1 MRTVDLADA
10 VVFVVIAG
18 TLILGHELGHL
29 LIARWRG
36 VAVTEFGIG
45 FPPRLIRLGTVGG
58 TLISLNAIPFGGFV
72 RIAGEDNPDV
82 PGGLAGASKTTRTLV
97 LLGGILAN
105 LFIGYLAFSAA
116 YRFAAP
122 DPERVL
128 ITAVQPNSPA
138 ALAGIQPGD
147 VIVSVDGEPIRNI
160 TGMQQAIAA
169 RLGDPVTITVERQEE
184 AVQVTLTPRPTPPEG
199 EGPIGVL
206 LGNPTRRVGTF
217 EALRLGAQ
225 SMAYQFTELLLLP
238 GRLLRGEVA
247 GDQVRLTGIKGIYDM
262 VSWAGE
268 IDRSNQRPFLTLQL
282 AGLISVGLA
291 ITNLLPIP
299 ALDGGRLVFVL
310 FEIVFRRRVA
320 PRFEGLVHAIGFAF
334 LIGLMVY
341 ITVQDVVNPIPLPR

>member
-1 MRTVDLADA
+1 MFLL
-10 VVFVVIAG
+10 IAG
-18 TLILGHELGHL
+18 GLILGHELGHL
-29 LIARWRG
+29 LMARWRG

-45 FPPRLIRLGTVGG
+45 FPPRLLRLGTVGG

-72 RIAGEDNPDV
+72 RIAGEDDPEV
-82 PGGLAGASKTTRTLV
+82 PGGLAAASKTTRSLV

-105 LFIGYLAFSAA
+105 LVLGYLAFSAA

-128 ITAVQPNSPA
+128 ITAVQPDSPA
-138 ALAGIQPGD
+138 AQAGIQAGD
-147 VIVSVDGEPIRNI
+147 LVAAVDGEPIRGI
-160 TGMQQAIAA
+160 ADMQQAIAA
-169 RLGDPVTITVERQEE
+169 RLGTVVRITLEREGQVVE
-184 AVQVTLTPRPTPPEG
+184 VDLTPRPTPPEG

-206 LGNPTRRVGTF
+206 LGNPTRRVGPL

-225 SMAYQFTELLLLP
+225 SMAYQFTELVLLP

-262 VSWAGE
+262 VAWAGE

-282 AGLISVGLA
+282 AGLISIGLA
-291 ITNLLPIP
+291 VTNLLPVP

-310 FEIVFRRRVA
+310 IEAVFRRRVA
-320 PRFEGLVHAIGFAF
+320 PRFEGLVHAIGFTF

>member
-1 MRTVDLADA
+1 MPDA
-10 VVFVVIAG
+10 LVFLLIAG
-18 TLILGHELGHL
+18 GLILGHELGHL
-29 LIARWRG
+29 LMARWRG

-45 FPPRLIRLGTVGG
+45 FPPRLLALGTVGG

-72 RIAGEDNPDV
+72 RIAGEDDPDI

-105 LFIGYLAFSAA
+105 LVLGYLAFSAA

-138 ALAGIQPGD
+138 ALSGVQSGDLVLAVDNEPVLGIAD
-147 VIVSVDGEPIRNI
+147 
-160 TGMQQAIAA
+160 MQQAIAA
-169 RLGDPVTITVERQEE
+169 RLGTVVRITLERKGEIVEI
-184 AVQVTLTPRPTPPEG
+184 ALTPRPTPPEG

-206 LGNPTRRVGTF
+206 LGNPTRRVGTV

-282 AGLISVGLA
+282 AGLISIGLA
-291 ITNLLPIP
+291 ITNLLPVP

-310 FEIVFRRRVA
+310 IEAVFRRRVA
-320 PRFEGLVHAIGFAF
+320 PRFEGLVHAIGFTF

>member
-1 MRTVDLADA
+1 MSDVLL
-10 VVFVVIAG
+10 FVLIAG
-18 TLILGHELGHL
+18 GLILGHELGHL
-29 LIARWRG
+29 LMARWRG

-45 FPPRLIRLGTVGG
+45 FPPRLIRLGTIGG
-58 TLISLNAIPFGGFV
+58 TAITLNAIPFGGFV
-72 RIAGEDNPDV
+72 RIAGEDDPKVLD
-82 PGGLAGASKTTRTLV
+82 GLAAASKTTRTLV
-97 LLGGILAN
+97 LLGGIFAN
-105 LFIGYLAFSAA
+105 LLLGYLAFSAA

-128 ITAVQPNSPA
+128 ITAVQPDSPA
-138 ALAGIQPGD
+138 AQAGIEPGD
-147 VIVSVDGEPIRNI
+147 LVLEVDGVPIRGI
-160 TGMQQAIAA
+160 EGMQQTIAA
-169 RLGDPVTITVERQEE
+169 RLGQDVNITLSRQDQAIE
-184 AVQVTLTPRPTPPEG
+184 VQLVPRVTPPEG

-206 LGNPTRRVGTF
+206 LGNPTRRVGTI

-238 GRLLRGEVA
+238 GHLLRGEVTR
-247 GDQVRLTGIKGIYDM
+247 DQIRLTGIKGMYDM
-262 VSWAGE
+262 VSWASD

-291 ITNLLPIP
+291 ITNLLPVP

-310 FEIVFRRRVA
+310 LEAILRRRVA
-320 PRFEGLVHAIGFAF
+320 PRFEGLVHAIGFTF

>member
-1 MRTVDLADA
+1 MSDA
-10 VVFVVIAG
+10 VTFVLIAG
-18 TLILGHELGHL
+18 GLILGHELGHF

-58 TLISLNAIPFGGFV
+58 TVFTVNAIPFGGFV
-72 RIAGEDNPDV
+72 RLAGEDNPDV
-82 PGGLAGASKTTRTLV
+82 PGGLASASKTTRVFV

-105 LFIGYLAFSAA
+105 LVIGYLAFSAA

-138 ALAGIQPGD
+138 ALAGIRPGD
-147 VIVSVDGEPIRNI
+147 LVVSVDGQAIRGI

-169 RLGDPVTITVERQEE
+169 RLGDPVTITLERQKE
-184 AVQVTLTPRPTPPEG
+184 AIQVELTPRPTPPEG

-206 LGNPTRRVGTF
+206 LGNPTRGVGTF
-217 EALRLGAQ
+217 EALRLGAET
-225 SMAYQFTELLLLP
+225 MAYQFFELLLLP
-238 GRLLRGEVA
+238 DRLLRGEVT

-282 AGLISVGLA
+282 TGLISVGLA
-291 ITNLLPIP
+291 VTNLLPIP

-310 FEIVFRRRVA
+310 FEIVFRRRIA
-320 PRFEGLVHAIGFAF
+320 PRFEGLVHAIGFTF
-334 LIGLMVY
+334 LIGLMIY